1 MRQSLLSRLAKKTMR
16 QGQIGQ
22 TIVIMAFGFIVLLAF
37 VGIVTDVSLMFVR
50 YSTLRRAVDAAA
62 VAAAGQIRR
71 TVATSAELAAA
82 GNNETVANGYAFAR
96 NLTNINLAARQ
107 FIEFYGLSPTNVWV
121 KTCATDPDDAALE
134 CGNDQQPRKL
144 VRVTAQLA
152 SPTVFLRLIGWQ
164 TVTLEASSISET
176 AVLDVVMI
184 FDGAESMSNQ
194 TTYDDWKTVPVVDN
208 TGSQT
213 FSGGVLVTKD
223 ESMRYLPSRF
233 IFGPSANGPG
243 GLYQYWG
250 AVNNDWV
257 KAWRTILNMTQKQ
270 IDNDPTNFPEV
281 AFTWNGTTATEITN
295 PNDPRHTDRKECR
308 VRFFP
313 YAETVGPTVLT
324 ADLANSYTSLL
335 RQHRGLD
342 GNFVLNSSQSFNDNL
357 TKFDG
362 FYPAYSYFGCCNDPN
377 GDLKFDDLV
386 CQPFKKVR
394 DATEQFL
401 DHVDFVRGDR
411 VGFVTFDRNAY
422 LIDPDGNNGP
432 QLPMITSQEN
442 AVAALRRIVG
452 VRAELSYYADTTND
466 GVWDAYVKGG
476 AAYNPA
482 DPVNSGIPISYD
494 QTYNFTTNS
503 WQTAATNP
511 TDAGFNNTT
520 LGTLND
526 YPVANS
532 CVFAN
537 AVLQFPKSLYSAQVN
552 AADSLTYAATNP
564 GLAYRYPIYDAPVG
578 VYPKRWPTSLAAM
591 TGTTLMNPNLNDANW
606 DASMASKYANK
617 YDRQVTK
624 AVFSYEF
631 RAACAGNNVG
641 AALRVGNNALLDPRT
656 VRLGNSGAVWVMV
669 LLGDGAAASSDPVQ
683 RNATSIVRGNPYGDP
698 NAVPPGGGQYGG
710 FGLCPYGT
718 WDNPSGLVNGW
729 NEYPP
734 RCSDEGSPRGLL
746 GPTSRHTCTSSAV
759 GDENNAAIDFGK
771 NDCSA
776 TYDVDDYARDWA
788 DFIGL
793 TELPSISPFKS
804 LPGVDSTRTLLQLPT
819 IFTIGFGLDFND
831 NPAATPPTCAG
842 VAGQYN
848 NINDCLGEELLR
860 YIADVGDNNRVDT
873 DYQQDYLNDGLING
887 VTADGAGKYG
897 DRGPCEGQIG
907 TYANAEA
914 AYAGGLFSGNN
925 YDPLRYNPLAAKTN
939 CGNYYN
945 APGGPELTK
954 VFEDI
959 ASRMFTRITR

>member
-223 ESMRYLPSRF
+223 QSLRYLPPRLNF
-233 IFGPSANGPG
+233 PPNATGNKALWETWAPATMDF
-243 GLYQYWG
+243 
-250 AVNNDWV
+250 V
-257 KAWRTILNMTQKQ
+257 KAWRVILNMTQKQ
-270 IDNDPTNFPEV
+270 LDDDAGIPKL
-281 AFTWNGTTATEITN
+281 AFSWNGTTATEVNYSSLDDPVN
-295 PNDPRHTDRKECR
+295 PDPRAVRKECR

-313 YAETVGPTVLT
+313 FAESVGPTAMYT
-324 ADLANSYTSLL
+324 DLRNSYTAIL
-335 RQHRGLD
+335 RAKG
-342 GNFVLNSSQSFNDNL
+342 VLGATENYPGIY
-357 TKFDG
+357 DG
-362 FYPAYSYFGCCNDPN
+362 FVPAYNYFGCCNDPN
-377 GDLKFDDLV
+377 GDLKFDDLI

-401 DHVDFVRGDR
+401 DHIDFVRGDR

-432 QLPMITSQEN
+432 QLPMITSQDN

-482 DPVNSGIPISYD
+482 DPANSGIPISYD
-494 QTYNFTTNS
+494 QTYNFTTKV
-503 WQTAATNP
+503 WQTSATNP

-537 AVLQFPKSLYSAQVN
+537 AVLPFPNSLYSAQVN
-552 AADSLTYAATNP
+552 AADAITYGTTNP
-564 GLAYRYPIYDAPVG
+564 RLAYRNPVYDAPVG

-591 TGTTLMNPNLNDANW
+591 TGTTLMNPNLNDPNW
-606 DASMASKYANK
+606 DASMASRYANK
-617 YDRQVTK
+617 YDRQVAK

-683 RNATSIVRGNPYGDP
+683 RNASPIVRGNPYGDP
-698 NAVPPGGGQYGG
+698 NSLPPGGGQYGG
-710 FGLCPYGT
+710 YGLCPYGT

-729 NEYPP
+729 NENPP

-831 NPAATPPTCAG
+831 PGSPTPPTCAG
-842 VAGQYN
+842 VAGFYN

-873 DYQQDYLNDGLING
+873 DYQQDYLNDGVING

-925 YDPLRYNPLAAKTN
+925 YDPLRYNPLPAKTN